1 MDRYYCI
8 VGTAEDPVAELCVL
22 DAQDDGTALERALAV
37 AGEVGGW
44 ERVSVYAGE
53 RVVGVVDRARP
64 ASEWPLAA

>member
-22 DAQDDGTALERALAV
+22 DAQDDGTALERALTV
-37 AGEVGGW
+37 AGDVGGW

-53 RVVGVVDRARP
+53 RMVGCVERAAER
-64 ASEWPLAA
+64 SGLRLAA

>member
-22 DAQDDGTALERALAV
+22 DAQDDETALDRALAV
-37 AGEVGGW
+37 AGDVGGW

-53 RVVGVVDRARP
+53 RVVGFVERGAEGSGLR
-64 ASEWPLAA
+64 LAA